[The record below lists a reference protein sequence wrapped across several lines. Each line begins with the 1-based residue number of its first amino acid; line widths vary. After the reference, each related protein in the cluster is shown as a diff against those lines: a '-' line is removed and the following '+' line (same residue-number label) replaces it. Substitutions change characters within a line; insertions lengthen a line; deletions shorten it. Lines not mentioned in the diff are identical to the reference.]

1 MTKRN
6 IPGRENLEWN
16 DGNGEAIRWP
26 EIFSRRYAL
35 RNQSLSL
42 FRKYLVSP
50 VMGKV
55 CVKSWVAYIMAVVSS
70 LCVTP
75 FRS

>member
-6 IPGRENLEWN
+6 ILGWENLEWN

-42 FRKYLVSP
+42 FKKYLVSP
-50 VMGKV
+50 VIGKV
-55 CVKSWVAYIMAVVSS
+55 CVKSWVAYFMVVLSS
-70 LCVTP
+70 LVVTP